1 MMEGSMMMVNCHN
14 SLLFITL
21 YIWMYHKLPQPSY
34 LLFLFVSQSIKM
46 QMRFDGRLG
55 FPGGFVDDDDE
66 TLELALHRE
75 LTEEMGDLPPT
86 FQVTPE
92 DYMFAHLFKEKKCCL
107 HFYCKEVSF
116 ADFKIIE
123 KREAEEPFEGFEV
136 RIIFQKKKKENALR

>member
-92 DYMFAHLFKEKKCCL
+92 RTTCLRISSRKKNVA
-107 HFYCKEVSF
+107 YISIV
-116 ADFKIIE
+116 
-123 KREAEEPFEGFEV
+123 
-136 RIIFQKKKKENALR
+136 KKLALLISK